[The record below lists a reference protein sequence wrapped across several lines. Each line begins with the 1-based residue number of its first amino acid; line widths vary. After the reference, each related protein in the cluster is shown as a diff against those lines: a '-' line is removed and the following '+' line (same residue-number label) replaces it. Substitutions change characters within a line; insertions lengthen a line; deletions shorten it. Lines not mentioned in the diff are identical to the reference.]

1 MFIAMIERIF
11 HALASSSRR
20 LFHNWRV
27 LVVLFVFY
35 LAMIGATYQFFVTRE
50 ATAGQLFLSA
60 VLAMAVPVL
69 FLTIQTIA
77 ARYGEKNQQPA
88 SLLGGALRDCWK
100 LLVISISLI
109 IIAVLASFLFSKFGG
124 SAPATA
130 IREVARSVPAP
141 SRAVVPK
148 PQPVHWQTVAL
159 TTLEYL
165 IFFLILPL
173 AAIHLWLVTA
183 REGLSPAFK
192 RSARILARA
201 FAPQSVIT
209 YAIGFIIFAVVP
221 YFLVVTRTPAGT
233 AWLDAGLLVV
243 RLLLAVAFSLIGWVA
258 TVGALGD
265 LCEAKG
271 AVNVTQTNE
280 GPGHVPAEA

>member
-1 MFIAMIERIF
+1 MIKRIF
-11 HALASSSRR
+11 NALASSSRR
-20 LFHNWRV
+20 LSHNSRV
-27 LVVLFVFY
+27 LVVLFVLY

-50 ATAGQLFLSA
+50 ATASQLFLSA
-60 VLAMAVPVL
+60 LLALAVPVL

-77 ARYGEKNQQPA
+77 ARYSQENQQPA
-88 SLLGGALRDCWK
+88 SLLGGALRDFWK
-100 LLVISISLI
+100 LLVISIPLI
-109 IIAVLASFLFSKFGG
+109 LIAVLASYLFSKFGG
-124 SAPATA
+124 TAATTA
-130 IREVARSVPAP
+130 IREVARSVPVP
-141 SRAVVPK
+141 TRPVVVK
-148 PQPVHWQTVAL
+148 PQPVHWQSVAL

-165 IFFLILPL
+165 MFFLILPL

-183 REGLSPAFK
+183 REGLNHAFK

-201 FAPQSVIT
+201 FAPQAVIT
-209 YAIGFIIFAVVP
+209 YAIGFVFFAVVP

-233 AWLDAGLLVV
+233 AWLDAGLLVF

-258 TVGALGD
+258 TVGALGE
-265 LCEAKG
+265 LSEAIG